1 MTRHFDVI
9 THHTRHGIHKLGG
22 NWWLRAHND
31 MEKLL
36 ILLFSTRF
44 HGDADKYY
52 KVVLSISAIFIFK
65 SKKVIQ
71 KNTDIKTQTKSSAH
85 KITTFATIIH
95 RQLDVVRPL
104 DMAAI

>member
-1 MTRHFDVI
+1 MTRHFDVV
-9 THHTRHGIHKLGG
+9 THHTRHGIHKLCG

-36 ILLFSTRF
+36 ILQFSMRF

-71 KNTDIKTQTKSSAH
+71 KNRDIKTQTKSSAH
-85 KITTFATIIH
+85 KITTSATNIH